1 MSQAYLKSPMG
12 VLEIVADDK
21 NILAVNFVKTSKQE
35 KNNALTKQCVVQ
47 LKEYFAGRRKIFDL
61 PIKLS
66 GTVWQQAVYLVL
78 SKVPYASIISYADLA
93 TMVAN
98 SGAARAVGGA
108 VNKNPL
114 TIIIPCHRVLG
125 SKGQLVGYA
134 GGLWRKK
141 RLLELEKAFDLS

>member
-21 NILAVNFVKTSKQE
+21 NILAVNFVKKSKQDTS
-35 KNNALTKQCVVQ
+35 NALTKQCVAQ

-141 RLLELEKAFDLS
+141 RLLELEQAFDLS